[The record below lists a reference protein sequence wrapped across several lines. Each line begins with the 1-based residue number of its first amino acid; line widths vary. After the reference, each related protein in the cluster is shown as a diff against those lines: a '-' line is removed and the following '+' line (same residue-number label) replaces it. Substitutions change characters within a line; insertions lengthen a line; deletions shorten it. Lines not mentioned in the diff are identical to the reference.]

1 MPVVLRLGLF
11 YAAFFVGSGAS
22 LPFMPVWFR
31 AQGLS
36 GAQMTVILA
45 MPMFA
50 RTVAGPALAL
60 WADSFRLRRTPMIWM
75 GCGATAAFAA
85 MGLAHGFWWWL
96 ATWFVGYTMLGTLS
110 PLTDVITLRRARIDG
125 FAYGLPRGIGS
136 AGYVFGN
143 VVMGLVLLRAPP
155 VSVLIWTV
163 TAAGLAAVGA
173 RVLAPADPVRE
184 NGPPLSPRELWAGL
198 GGLLRDPVFMLAIG
212 SIGLIQASHGFYYSC
227 STLLWRRQG
236 IADGWIGVLW
246 GFGVGAE
253 VVFLWFLEP
262 WRRLLGPERL
272 LLVGGLGALVRW
284 SVLAFSPPLW
294 VLFAAQALHALSY
307 CATFLASLRLV
318 ERLSP
323 APSASAAQTLNSSV
337 SGGVMIGLTT
347 LFSGPLFDAIGA
359 GGYWV
364 MSAIT
369 AVGLVGIW
377 QLTRLMRLRVG

>member
-1 MPVVLRLGLF
+1 M
-11 YAAFFVGSGAS
+11 
-22 LPFMPVWFR
+22 
-31 AQGLS
+31 
-36 GAQMTVILA
+36 
-45 MPMFA
+45 
-50 RTVAGPALAL
+50 
-60 WADSFRLRRTPMIWM
+60 
-75 GCGATAAFAA
+75 
-85 MGLAHGFWWWL
+85 
-96 ATWFVGYTMLGTLS
+96 
-110 PLTDVITLRRARIDG
+110 
-125 FAYGLPRGIGS
+125 
-136 AGYVFGN
+136 
-143 VVMGLVLLRAPP
+143 
-155 VSVLIWTV
+155 
-163 TAAGLAAVGA
+163 
-173 RVLAPADPVRE
+173 
-184 NGPPLSPRELWAGL
+184 
-198 GGLLRDPVFMLAIG
+198 
-212 SIGLIQASHGFYYSC
+212 
-227 STLLWRRQG
+227 
-236 IADGWIGVLW
+236 
-246 GFGVGAE
+246 
-253 VVFLWFLEP
+253 FLWFLEP